1 MTNSSSSTLS
11 AIKNLYN
18 NKCIQRSSLP
28 HELINY
34 LLTLESITFKNDS
47 VCGNFS
53 DNMKLLENDTLLKSI
68 GFQLIKYFYSIDS
81 TMSYVKKVVDNYSR
95 AIIFSEV
102 QTKGRGRAGRIWL
115 SPPGGIWL
123 SILWQVERKEL
134 LEILS
139 LAVGVAVVN
148 ALKKLL
154 LIDFKLKWPNDIMF
168 LAKKIGGILIENM
181 FKDDKVLSIIGIGLN
196 VNNKMKFSGLQ
207 GVISLSEIL
216 GFNMPRNV
224 ILKAIALEVARI
236 LEKTSAEDIINLWRR
251 MNLTIGRKI
260 AVKIN
265 HLVVEGTVLDISP
278 RGKLVIED
286 SKGKVWEIS
295 YGDVK
300 YLEGIEYK
308 RFSPHGTFR

>member
-1 MTNSSSSTLS
+1 MTNLSSSMLST
-11 AIKNLYN
+11 IKNLYS

-34 LLTLESITFKNDS
+34 LLTLEFIKFKNDS
-47 VCGNFS
+47 VCGSFS
-53 DNMKLLENDTLLKSI
+53 DNMKLLENDVLLRNL
-68 GFQLIKYFYSIDS
+68 GFQFIKYFYSIDS
-81 TMSYVKKVVDNYSR
+81 TMSHAKKIADNYSK

-102 QTKGRGRAGRIWL
+102 QTKGRGRARRIWL

-123 SILWQVERKEL
+123 SILWQIERKEL

-139 LAVGVAVVN
+139 LAIGVAVVN

-168 LAKKIGGILIENM
+168 SVKKIGGILIENM

-196 VNNKMKFSGLQ
+196 VNNKMRFSGLQ

-236 LEKTSAEDIINLWRR
+236 LEKTGVEDIIDLWRK
-251 MNLTIGRKI
+251 MNLTIGKKI

-265 HLVVEGTVLDISP
+265 HLVVEGIVLDISP
-278 RGKLVIED
+278 RGKLIIED

-295 YGDVK
+295 YGDVV
-300 YLEGIEYK
+300 YLEGIEY
-308 RFSPHGTFR
+308 RPIL

>member
-1 MTNSSSSTLS
+1 MLNT
-11 AIKNLYN
+11 IKNLYS
-18 NKCIQRSSLP
+18 NKCIQQHSLP

-34 LLTLESITFKNDS
+34 LSTLNSIKFKNNS
-47 VCGNFS
+47 ICGVFS
-53 DNMKLLENDTLLKSI
+53 DNMKLLENDVLLRNL

-81 TMSYVKKVVDNYSR
+81 TMSYAKKIIDDYSK

-123 SILWQVERKEL
+123 SILWQIERKEL
-134 LEILS
+134 LEVLS
-139 LAVGVAVVN
+139 LAMGIAVVN

-168 LAKKIGGILIENM
+168 SAEKIGGILVENV
-181 FKDDKVLSIIGIGLN
+181 FKDDKALSIIGIGLN

-207 GVISLSEIL
+207 GVLSLSEIL

-236 LEKTSAEDIINLWRR
+236 LEKTSVEDVINLWRK
-251 MNLTIGRKI
+251 MNLTIGKRI

-265 HLVVEGTVLDISP
+265 HLIVKGIVLDISP
-278 RGKLVIED
+278 RGKLIIEVG
-286 SKGKVWEIS
+286 KGKVWEVG
-295 YGDVK
+295 YGDVI
-300 YLEGIEYK
+300 YLEGVEYK
-308 RFSPHGTFR
+308 RSSPYNL

>member
-1 MTNSSSSTLS
+1 MTSLSSNMLS
-11 AIKNLYN
+11 AIKNLYS

-28 HELINY
+28 HELVNY

-47 VCGNFS
+47 VCGSFS
-53 DNMKLLENDTLLKSI
+53 DNMKSLENDALLRNI

-81 TMSYVKKVVDNYSR
+81 TMSYAKKIVDNYGR

-123 SILWQVERKEL
+123 SILWQIERREL
-134 LEILS
+134 LEILG
-139 LAVGVAVVN
+139 LAIGVAVVN

-168 LAKKIGGILIENM
+168 STKKIGGILVENM
-181 FKDDKVLSIIGIGLN
+181 FKDNNVHSIIGIGLN

-207 GVISLSEIL
+207 GVVSLSEIL
-216 GFNMPRNV
+216 GFNIPRNV
-224 ILKAIALEVARI
+224 ILKAIALEVARA
-236 LEKTSAEDIINLWRR
+236 LKKMNVEDIINLWRR

-278 RGKLVIED
+278 RGKLIIED
-286 SKGKVWEIS
+286 NKGKVWEIS
-295 YGDVK
+295 YGDVV
-300 YLEGIEYK
+300 YLEGIKYK
-308 RFSPHGTFR
+308 PIF